1 MLFAG
6 LWVWAGAVPEKGR
19 KDTKFRPIDV
29 NMDSIRVNIQ
39 NPRSN
44 YYYKRL
50 WRKYQ
55 SNDTNMSLKE
65 YRHLYLGYVFSED
78 YDPLSPVGIFKKIQ
92 PLYYKKHHT
101 PAECDTIIK
110 YAELS
115 LADDPFDLEAD
126 GILHLCAQGASEI
139 HPCGNHA
146 VASQQSYQGNH
157 VDRHRH

>member
-1 MLFAG
+1 MG
-6 LWVWAGAVPEKGR
+6 LGRRSARKGR

-78 YDPLSPVGIFKKIQ
+78 YDPYRQSEFSKRYSLS
-92 PLYYKKHHT
+92 
-101 PAECDTIIK
+101 TIRSTT
-110 YAELS
+110 LR
-115 LADDPFDLEAD
+115 
-126 GILHLCAQGASEI
+126 
-139 HPCGNHA
+139 
-146 VASQQSYQGNH
+146 QSAT
-157 VDRHRH
+157 R

>member
-78 YDPLSPVGIFKKIQ
+78 KSFARIIG
-92 PLYYKKHHT
+92 
-101 PAECDTIIK
+101 ACDTPIAWRDTDWDYVNSRIGNVM
-110 YAELS
+110 
-115 LADDPFDLEAD
+115 DPQLYFDLRDHIYAD
-126 GILHLCAQGASEI
+126 FNYMNVNDLGCI
-139 HPCGNHA
+139 
-146 VASQQSYQGNH
+146 
-157 VDRHRH
+157 DRKCKSR

>member
-1 MLFAG
+1 MRKLLAVIMLFAG

-78 YDPLSPVGIFKKIQ
+78 YDPYRQSEFSKRYSLS
-92 PLYYKKHHT
+92 
-101 PAECDTIIK
+101 TIRSTTLRRSAI
-110 YAELS
+110 
-115 LADDPFDLEAD
+115 
-126 GILHLCAQGASEI
+126 
-139 HPCGNHA
+139 
-146 VASQQSYQGNH
+146 
-157 VDRHRH
+157 R